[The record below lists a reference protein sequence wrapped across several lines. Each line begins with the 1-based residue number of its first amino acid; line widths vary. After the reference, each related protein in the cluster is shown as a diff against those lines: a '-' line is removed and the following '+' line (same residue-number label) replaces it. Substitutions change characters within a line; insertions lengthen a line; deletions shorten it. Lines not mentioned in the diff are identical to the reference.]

1 MIKKYHGTSME
12 VQWLK
17 IHLPMQGVWVRSLVR
32 KPRSHILLGKKTK
45 QNIEQKQYC
54 NKFNKAVKNGPNL
67 KKKKNFKKY
76 FKKNSVEASDG
87 KVLVVRYW
95 AIPTVNYWMYV
106 TAGSHWKEGF

>member
-1 MIKKYHGTSME
+1 MIKKHHGTSME

-32 KPRSHILLGKKTK
+32 KQDPIFFLGKK

-54 NKFNKAVKNGPNL
+54 NKFNKAFKNVPHL
-67 KKKKNFKKY
+67 IKKKNFKKY

-95 AIPTVNYWMYV
+95 AIPTVNYWAYV
-106 TAGSHWKEGF
+106 TAGSHWKERF